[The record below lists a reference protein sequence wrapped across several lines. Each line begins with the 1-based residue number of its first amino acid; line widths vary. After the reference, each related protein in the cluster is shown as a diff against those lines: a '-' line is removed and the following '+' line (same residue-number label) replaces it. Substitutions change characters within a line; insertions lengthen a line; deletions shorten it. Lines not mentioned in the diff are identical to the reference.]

1 VLTTPQKNY
10 SLKMDEKDKR
20 VLLYIARKSIET
32 AITDTTSE
40 QTQIEIS
47 SPALNEKNGAF
58 VTLKIHGKLRGCIG
72 RMISNIPLHKLVS
85 EMAVSAATDDS
96 RFNNIQPSELK
107 NLEID
112 ISVLSPLEKID
123 DPLDFELGRHG
134 IYIKKNSRNG
144 CFLPQVATDTGWTK
158 EEFLSQCCS
167 MKAGLPS
174 DAWKNKDTEV
184 YIFASEIISEKINKN
199 C

>member
-1 VLTTPQKNY
+1 
-10 SLKMDEKDKR
+10 M
-20 VLLYIARKSIET
+20 
-32 AITDTTSE
+32 
-40 QTQIEIS
+40 
-47 SPALNEKNGAF
+47 
-58 VTLKIHGKLRGCIG
+58 GKLRGCIG
-72 RMISNIPLHKLVS
+72 RMISDIPLHKLVS

-96 RFNNIQPSELK
+96 RFNQVQPSELK

-112 ISVLSPLEKID
+112 ISVLSPLRKTD
-123 DPLDFELGRHG
+123 DPLAFELGRHG
-134 IYIKKNSRNG
+134 IYIKKHSRNG
-144 CFLPQVATDTGWTK
+144 CFLPQVATDTGWSK

-184 YIFASEIISEKINKN
+184 YIFTSEIISEKINKN